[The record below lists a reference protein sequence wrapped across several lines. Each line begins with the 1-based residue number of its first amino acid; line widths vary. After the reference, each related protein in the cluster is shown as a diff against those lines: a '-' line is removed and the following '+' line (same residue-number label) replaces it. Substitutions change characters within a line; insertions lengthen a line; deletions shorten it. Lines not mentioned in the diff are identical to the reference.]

1 MRTLV
6 SVLANLANH
15 FKHWPAIDRP
25 PLDLLP
31 VRCFW
36 SWLVLI
42 ARRASQRCFG
52 PSASAGQE
60 PRCKTDEITGPRYF
74 PLCTRM
80 SKRYRSFHSPQHGG
94 STWEAAGGRGG
105 CPVRQA
111 EVPGGAR
118 PFTIGGGGGSA
129 RIEAIRPFPRQE
141 RNRARPPVT
150 PSTRRFPV
158 AAISHRYRLR
168 TQPVSMRTAATTLC
182 MWKNNDKKKKKDGR
196 SRTVVPRAVNLRI
209 KGSVWR
215 PIQPFSATSLYL
227 VESGELL
234 NKKATPSE

>member
-1 MRTLV
+1 MRRSAVLV
-6 SVLANLANH
+6 
-15 FKHWPAIDRP
+15 
-25 PLDLLP
+25 P
-31 VRCFW
+31 VRVRARSRAAKQTKSRARGISPCAPECRNVTAL
-36 SWLVLI
+36 SIRRSTEAVHGKLLEAEEDAPC
-42 ARRASQRCFG
+42 ARR
-52 PSASAGQE
+52 
-60 PRCKTDEITGPRYF
+60 K
-74 PLCTRM
+74 
-80 SKRYRSFHSPQHGG
+80 SP
-94 STWEAAGGRGG
+94 AAH
-105 CPVRQA
+105 A
-111 EVPGGAR
+111 LSL
-118 PFTIGGGGGSA
+118 GGGGGSA

-182 MWKNNDKKKKKDGR
+182 MWKNNDKKKDGR